1 MFNKKVLK
9 MVSSLACATC
19 EKSNITLSPVDFDEF
34 ENAIDEAAD
43 ASSFEDGN
51 DIYNDP
57 NVIIKDPV
65 SQEAAE
71 EGVDLLNAFNTDE
84 TPTEEEVITA
94 NSDDVVVEEEAPT
107 ETKMA
112 VDEYKL
118 MKDNDLF
125 NELSS
130 STYPIAKDEKCSC
143 CNGAIDNDDL
153 IQITNDGK
161 IHHTDC
167 KFEWGKYVLKVF
179 TPKDGKIEAFGTTW
193 DAEDIIKSEL
203 NCAEIQ
209 TKAGSK
215 GSLRGTI
222 SMSQFIMNYM
232 RYCDN
237 LNKRDLE
244 KKDGNKSNL
253 VKIRETK

>member
-9 MVSSLACATC
+9 MVSSLASSTC
-19 EKSNITLSPVDFDEF
+19 KESNITLSPVDFDEF

-43 ASSFEDGN
+43 ASFEDGI

-71 EGVDLLNAFNTDE
+71 EGVDLFNAFNTDE
-84 TPTEEEVITA
+84 TPTEEEEIIS
-94 NSDDVVVEEEAPT
+94 SDDNVVEETPT
-107 ETKMA
+107 DTKMA

-130 STYPIAKDEKCSC
+130 STYPIARDEKCSC
-143 CNGAIDNDDL
+143 CNGAINNSDL

-209 TKAGSK
+209 AKAGPK

-244 KKDGNKSNL
+244 KSESKSNL